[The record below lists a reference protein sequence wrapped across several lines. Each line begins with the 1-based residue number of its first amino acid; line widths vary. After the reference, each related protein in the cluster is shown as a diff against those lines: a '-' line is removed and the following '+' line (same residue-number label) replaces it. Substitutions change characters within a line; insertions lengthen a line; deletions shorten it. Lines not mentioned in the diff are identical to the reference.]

1 MNNFTHKYSRMTLMS
16 VTTVISII
24 SSVVILYLIYQLL
37 GAKVQTSEL
46 VYGISAPLLIASPI
60 TWYLYGLLKRLNALE
75 EELRNSIS
83 REKEKIYMASIT
95 SAQLVINNLL
105 NQLALV
111 DLEIKNHP
119 KFSKETSEQYKEM
132 LAEAA
137 ELMKQLSSVD
147 QIDADEIKRSVSP

>member
-1 MNNFTHKYSRMTLMS
+1 MTLVS
-16 VTTVISII
+16 ASTLISIVL
-24 SSVVILYLIYQLL
+24 SVIILYLIYHVLEEE
-37 GAKVQTSEL
+37 VQTSVL
-46 VYGISAPLLIASPI
+46 VYGITAPLLIASTM
-60 TWYLYGLLKRLNALE
+60 TWWLYGLLKRLNALE

-132 LAEAA
+132 LAEAT
-137 ELMKQLSSVD
+137 ELMKQLSSVE

>member
-1 MNNFTHKYSRMTLMS
+1 MNNFTNKYSRVTLVS
-16 VTTVISII
+16 ASTLISIVL
-24 SSVVILYLIYQLL
+24 SVIILYLIYHVLEEE
-37 GAKVQTSEL
+37 VQTSVL
-46 VYGISAPLLIASPI
+46 VYGITAPLLIASTM
-60 TWYLYGLLKRLNALE
+60 TWWLYGLLKRLNALE

-132 LAEAA
+132 LAEAT
-137 ELMKQLSSVD
+137 ELMKQLSSVE